1 MENKRIEYLKTKNT
15 KKPTEILIFTDGY
28 AFSCGSDFIRGLQ
41 VYGYGITVGFN
52 SKPGLKKSDFDA
64 SQSNSGIEH
73 FQHSKYTENLEKL
86 GFIAY
91 LTYTEKFDPN
101 DMGSPKIPMEFKIY
115 PVDEIADI
123 YHQYDDDE
131 YDRFI
136 EEAKTIFNKYNNLE
150 KGECNPDNKFLFYET
165 NDCDSKLKI
174 DKAHGGY
181 LCGKNGKWNTSYCIA
196 AYCDQGYILSDDRKK
211 CIRDPCQDI
220 SLKEISINAV
230 KDTEYTIEPNNAYIF
245 TIEKENYSYYFYSE
259 NEKFFYVFN
268 QKHVLD
274 AVANGTNFTLK
285 NKIYVNFY
293 VNVTK
298 KSKIKIKAVN
308 QNPDESDDSDSSS
321 DKGQKNKKGI
331 SKGIIALIIIVSIF
345 ALLAIVFII
354 NHFKRKKATESRE
367 IENKT
372 QQLNAILE

>member
-1 MENKRIEYLKTKNT
+1 
-15 KKPTEILIFTDGY
+15 
-28 AFSCGSDFIRGLQ
+28 
-41 VYGYGITVGFN
+41 
-52 SKPGLKKSDFDA
+52 
-64 SQSNSGIEH
+64 
-73 FQHSKYTENLEKL
+73 
-86 GFIAY
+86 
-91 LTYTEKFDPN
+91 
-101 DMGSPKIPMEFKIY
+101 MEFKIY

-181 LCGKNGKWNTSYCIA
+181 LCGKNGKCNTSDCIA

-274 AVANGTNFTLK
+274 AVSNGTNFTLK

-293 VNVTK
+293 VNITK

-354 NHFKRKKATESRE
+354 IHFKRKKATESRE
-367 IENKT
+367 IENNT
-372 QQLNAILE
+372 QQLNAFLE